1 MSKVY
6 KVTKA
11 SWKGS
16 QIMCDHLRLLVP
28 GSDKSDNQKA
38 HWCLPWGRKENQ
50 EKLFSELVA
59 LLWNEESV
67 LGLGKDVAVQ

>member
-1 MSKVY
+1 M
-6 KVTKA
+6 
-11 SWKGS
+11 
-16 QIMCDHLRLLVP
+16 RLLVP

-50 EKLFSELVA
+50 EKLFGGLVA
-59 LLWNEESV
+59 LLWNEASV